1 MKISTALSFQR
12 SLNTM
17 QETSAQVAKTR
28 EQLATGKEIVRP
40 SDDTMKV
47 STIENLDRAIAKEDT
62 YQALMGQLKD
72 RYQLEETALTNG
84 SDILVRVKELALQ
97 GANATLSAKDR
108 EIIAV
113 EVQGLR
119 DEMLSIANTRDAT
132 GNSIFAG
139 GNTEVTAFQTQNDGS
154 VLYQGDARQTL
165 VNVSDERQLGKNRNG
180 LDVFSSTDRHVPGTP
195 ATFSVSVA
203 SLRPFTIDQALSD
216 GTTSLIL
223 AHDGDGAP
231 TDAQDLLTDITGHED
246 YDAFAYTASL
256 SGDSLVFTAKSNG
269 PVETTA
275 QPTLGTIDVTEGAV
289 GVADNIVGVG
299 FFDALDDFIAA
310 LQSDDS
316 SNIQRALGEISAL
329 HDGLALSIGKVGS
342 EIQSVETQM
351 EINTDTRLRLQTML
365 STEED
370 LDYAEAITRFN
381 QEMTRLEATQT
392 SFAKVAQLSLFEYL

>member
-1 MKISTALSFQR
+1 MKISTALSFAR

-40 SDDTMKV
+40 SDDTLKV

-72 RYQLEETALTNG
+72 RYQLEETTLTNG

-108 EIIAV
+108 EIIAL

-119 DEMLSIANTRDAT
+119 DELLSIANTRDAT

-139 GNTEVTAFQTQNDGS
+139 GNTEVTAFQTQADGN

-180 LDVFSSTDRHVPGTP
+180 LDVFSSTNRIVSGAP
-195 ATFSVSVA
+195 ATFTLSVA
-203 SLRPFTIDQALSD
+203 NMASFKITHTLSD
-216 GTTSLIL
+216 GTTSLNFD
-223 AHDGDGAP
+223 HSGTNAP
-231 TDAQDLLTDITGHED
+231 TDAQDLLTDITGHEN
-246 YDAFAYTASL
+246 YEKFGYVASL
-256 SGDSLVFTAKSNG
+256 SGNNLVLTAKNNG
-269 PVETTA
+269 PADADAKPTFGALTVLAADTGTA
-275 QPTLGTIDVTEGAV
+275 DSV
-289 GVADNIVGVG
+289 VGVG
-299 FFDALDDFIAA
+299 FFAALDDFITG
-310 LQSDDS
+310 LQRDDVV
-316 SNIQRALGEISAL
+316 NIQRALGEISSL

-342 EIQSVETQM
+342 EIQSVETQI
-351 EINTDTRLRLQTML
+351 EINSDTRLRLQSML

-392 SFAKVAQLSLFEYL
+392 SFAKVSQLSLFDYL

>member
-47 STIENLDRAIAKEDT
+47 TTIENLDRAIAKEDT
-62 YQALMGQLKD
+62 YQALMGGLKD

-119 DEMLSIANTRDAT
+119 DELLSIANTRDAT

-139 GNTEVTAFQTQNDGS
+139 GNTEVMAFQTQDDGS
-154 VLYQGDARQTL
+154 VLYQGDARQTF
-165 VNVSDERQLGKNRNG
+165 VSVSDERQLGKNRNG
-180 LDVFSSTDRHVPGTP
+180 LEVFSSTDRSVPGAP

-203 SLRPFTIDQALSD
+203 SLTPFTISQALSD
-216 GTTSLIL
+216 GTTSLTL
-223 AHDGDGAP
+223 DHTGDNAP
-231 TDAQDLLTDITGHED
+231 VDAQDLLTDITGHEN
-246 YDAFAYTASL
+246 YDAFGYIASL

-269 PVETTA
+269 PVETSA
-275 QPTLGTIDVTEGAV
+275 QPTFGALAVTAGAT
-289 GVADNIVGVG
+289 GVADDMVGVG
-299 FFDALDDFIAA
+299 FFAALDDFIIG
-310 LQSDDS
+310 LQHDDLPDV
-316 SNIQRALGEISAL
+316 QRALGEISAL
-329 HDGLALSIGKVGS
+329 HDGLALSLGKVGS

-351 EINTDTRLRLQTML
+351 EINSDTRLRLQSML

-392 SFAKVAQLSLFEYL
+392 SFAKVSQLSLFDFL

>member
-1 MKISTALSFQR
+1 
-12 SLNTM
+12 
-17 QETSAQVAKTR
+17 
-28 EQLATGKEIVRP
+28 
-40 SDDTMKV
+40 
-47 STIENLDRAIAKEDT
+47 
-62 YQALMGQLKD
+62 
-72 RYQLEETALTNG
+72 
-84 SDILVRVKELALQ
+84 
-97 GANATLSAKDR
+97 
-108 EIIAV
+108 
-113 EVQGLR
+113 
-119 DEMLSIANTRDAT
+119 
-132 GNSIFAG
+132 
-139 GNTEVTAFQTQNDGS
+139 
-154 VLYQGDARQTL
+154 
-165 VNVSDERQLGKNRNG
+165 
-180 LDVFSSTDRHVPGTP
+180 VFSSTDRHVPGTP

-275 QPTLGTIDVTEGAV
+275 QPTLGTIDVAEGAV